1 MHDEI
6 LRKNT
11 TQKRKKM
18 NNEFPTLE
26 MVKHHFRNAQKVKCL
41 IGWDI
46 FDLDNA
52 SDKGIHQFRHS
63 YWVTN
68 KNLNLKGI
76 QNSVMLYDHDG
87 QRYAEITEYKKLK
100 P

>member
-1 MHDEI
+1 MLDKI

-18 NNEFPTLE
+18 NNELPTLE

-41 IGWDI
+41 CDRRE
-46 FDLDNA
+46 FDFDNMD
-52 SDKGIHQFRHS
+52 DKGIHVFRNS

-68 KNLNLKGI
+68 KHSNEHG
-76 QNSVMLYDHDG
+76 LYASTLLFEEG
-87 QRYAEITEYKKLK
+87 YYAEITEYKKLK